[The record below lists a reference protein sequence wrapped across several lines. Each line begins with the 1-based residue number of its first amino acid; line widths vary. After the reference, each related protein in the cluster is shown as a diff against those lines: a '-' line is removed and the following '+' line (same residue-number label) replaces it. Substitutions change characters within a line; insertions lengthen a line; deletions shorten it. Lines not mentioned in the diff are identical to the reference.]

1 MPGRLQDKVAIVTGA
16 GSGIGRAIALRF
28 AAEGATVVAADV
40 SGGERA
46 VAAEG
51 GERVEPF
58 SCDVS
63 DEAAVVAL
71 MEHCRDRHGR
81 LDVLANNAGISN
93 SPERVHEMDMAA
105 FDRVMAVNVRGS
117 YLVLKHALP
126 LLLRAPSGASV
137 VNTASIGGFRAT
149 PGASPYLMSKGA
161 QVMMTRV
168 AALEYVKDGIRVNAV
183 CPGTTETAILDGSTP
198 EMREMLSA
206 RIPIGRLGAPEEVA
220 NLALF
225 LASDESSYITGQCYV
240 IDGGRS
246 AG

>member
-1 MPGRLQDKVAIVTGA
+1 MGLLQDKVAVVTGA

-40 SGGERA
+40 SGKERD
-46 VAAEG
+46 VAEEAEG
-51 GERVEPF
+51 QVEPF
-58 SCDVS
+58 TCDVTEERS
-63 DEAAVVAL
+63 ILSL
-71 MEHCRDRHGR
+71 MEHCRERYGR
-81 LDVLANNAGISN
+81 LEVLANNAGIAGA
-93 SPERVHEMDMAA
+93 RARIHEMDMAE

-126 LLLRAPSGASV
+126 LLMEAPSGASV

-149 PGASPYLMSKGA
+149 PGSSPYITSKGA

-168 AALEYVKDGIRVNAV
+168 AALEYVEDGIRVNAV
-183 CPGTTETAILDGSTP
+183 CPGTTQTAILDGSTP
-198 EMREMLSA
+198 EMLEMLSA
-206 RIPIGRLGAPEEVA
+206 RIPMGRLGGPDEVA

-225 LASDESSYITGQCYV
+225 LASDQASYITGQCYV